1 MSSGRSP
8 LCPVQDV
15 FPLPSPRKP
24 MSNLSVLAF
33 DEIPRGHGGR
43 GATEKIAR
51 LLDNSEIDAP
61 SSLYDEALALA
72 KEGRFAPATD
82 RLRMLLT
89 LDPIDSEASLLLGK
103 VLAARGQWQESLQR
117 LDAASAN
124 GSLVPGPLRER
135 VENALRNQIQD
146 AEEHR
151 LRVAARERSEI
162 RNLRAEAK
170 RLRSDNAVLDQQ
182 VQALYK
188 RVRLWSS
195 ATALVSGCAA
205 ALLLVAI
212 VSGGPT
218 ANAEPAPLTDT
229 ELSTIATEATT
240 ASNIETVA
248 VLAPANTDS
257 FGIEGTTTTEAPNR
271 ENIALNETTETIDV
285 ADVTASIGTG
295 LPTTHTVV
303 SGDTLGSIALNYYGK
318 SSKWREIRDA
328 NPDTLNGG
336 IRLSLGM
343 ELNIPVIND

>member
-1 MSSGRSP
+1 
-8 LCPVQDV
+8 
-15 FPLPSPRKP
+15 

-33 DEIPRGHGGR
+33 DETPRGNGGR
-43 GATEKIAR
+43 GATEQIAR

-89 LDPIDSEASLLLGK
+89 LDPIDAQASLLLGK

-117 LDAASAN
+117 LDAAQAN
-124 GSLVPGPLRER
+124 GSLVPNNIRER
-135 VENALRNQIQD
+135 VENSLRNQIQD

-151 LRVAARERSEI
+151 LRMAARERGEI

-182 VQALYK
+182 IQALYK

-205 ALLLVAI
+205 ALLLVAV

-218 ANAEPAPLTDT
+218 ASAEPEPLRDADIVAMATPEISQKAQMNAEVLAATSYNYGVELPAAPIEPVGTQAEIAT
-229 ELSTIATEATT
+229 PGIAGTIAT
-240 ASNIETVA
+240 N
-248 VLAPANTDS
+248 
-257 FGIEGTTTTEAPNR
+257 
-271 ENIALNETTETIDV
+271 
-285 ADVTASIGTG
+285 
-295 LPTTHTVV
+295 HTVV
-303 SGDTLGSIALNYYGK
+303 GGDTLGSIAHKYYGK
-318 SSKWREIRDA
+318 ASQWKQIRDA
-328 NPDTLNGG
+328 NPDILGG
-336 IRLSLGM
+336 SIKLSLGM
-343 ELNIPVIND
+343 NLNIPPATN